1 MGDQPSKA
9 ELEREALAQVD
20 TWEEFV
26 ILGVCTSVALA
37 VLWVLFRVESAPKL
51 TLDYCLNYKQP
62 DGETVLFAGSWNPP
76 HEGHMDILRALVGRH
91 GKVVAWVGE
100 NRAKKYTATAA
111 QRAALVRAVVDADPK
126 LRGKVEVVLAEP
138 HTYWSSDFVWRTMYK
153 RGIDIMYRGIRS
165 WDRDWPAETFN
176 HVMNLAGPKL
186 FGPLQRS
193 PYTRYVLAGE
203 DRCDLSSTKIR
214 ALVADGQ
221 SLAGLVPR
229 AIQAD
234 VRDLYA
240 SKGDKAA

>member
-1 MGDQPSKA
+1 M
-9 ELEREALAQVD
+9 
-20 TWEEFV
+20 
-26 ILGVCTSVALA
+26 
-37 VLWVLFRVESAPKL
+37 
-51 TLDYCLNYKQP
+51 
-62 DGETVLFAGSWNPP
+62 ETY
-76 HEGHMDILRALVGRH
+76 VGR
-91 GKVVAWVGE
+91 
-100 NRAKKYTATAA
+100 
-111 QRAALVRAVVDADPK
+111 
-126 LRGKVEVVLAEP
+126 LR
-138 HTYWSSDFVWRTMYK
+138 
-153 RGIDIMYRGIRS
+153 YRGIRS

-203 DRCDLSSTKIR
+203 DRYDLSSTKIR